1 MGKKNSMMPV
11 PTGSSVLPKL
21 IGSAIALALLVVV
34 VRHPSDAADL
44 FKGLIGFAGSIVD
57 GIATFIRQMGA

>member
-1 MGKKNSMMPV
+1 MSKKNSVMPV

-44 FKGLIGFAGSIVD
+44 LKGLIGFGATVVD
-57 GIATFIRQMGA
+57 GIASFIRQMGA